1 MPEWLVVFFR
11 IINVV
16 EILPHKCQVFCIFY
30 CIIFVFYYFFGVE
43 NCLLLTKPALPAC
56 VVFFFLLSWD
66 LEGAVFGT
74 QCGEIESGS
83 ALVFEKEGR
92 RRVCTPYL
100 DTTSYGNLR
109 FYFTM
114 GMKVQ
119 HP

>member
-1 MPEWLVVFFR
+1 MSS
-11 IINVV
+11 
-16 EILPHKCQVFCIFY
+16 ILYILLL
-30 CIIFVFYYFFGVE
+30 YYFCVLLFFCVE
-43 NCLLLTKPALPAC
+43 NCLPLTKTALPAC
-56 VVFFFLLSWD
+56 VVLFFLLSWD

-114 GMKVQ
+114 GMKVH

>member
-1 MPEWLVVFFR
+1 MACLFVFR

-16 EILPHKCQVFCIFY
+16 EILPHKCQVCCIFY
-30 CIIFVFYYFFGVE
+30 CIIFVFYYFFVLRIVF
-43 NCLLLTKPALPAC
+43 CLLNQPFLP
-56 VVFFFLLSWD
+56 VLYFFFLLSWD

>member
-1 MPEWLVVFFR
+1 MSS
-11 IINVV
+11 
-16 EILPHKCQVFCIFY
+16 ILHILL
-30 CIIFVFYYFFGVE
+30 YYFCVLLFFCVE

-74 QCGEIESGS
+74 RCGEIESGS